1 MNNDWIIDVIADLR
15 TYANHN
21 GLPALARQ
29 LDDAT
34 LVAAT
39 EIASRDGGQT
49 DVARWE
55 LGNTG
60 QVFRAASSRQI
71 A

>member
-1 MNNDWIIDVIADLR
+1 MANDWIIDVIADLR

-39 EIASRDGGQT
+39 EIASRDGGT
-49 DVARWE
+49 PDATRWE
-55 LGNTG
+55 LGDTG
-60 QVFRAASSRQI
+60 KLYRTVTARQN

>member
-1 MNNDWIIDVIADLR
+1 MANDWIIDVITDLR
-15 TYANHN
+15 TYAIHN

-39 EIASRDGGQT
+39 EIASRDGDGI
-49 DVARWE
+49 DASDWNIGAAGSADR
-55 LGNTG
+55 
-60 QVFRAASSRQI
+60 RASAGGG

>member
-1 MNNDWIIDVIADLR
+1 MANDWIIDVIADLR

-34 LVAAT
+34 LIAAT
-39 EIASRDGGQT
+39 EIASRDGGNT

-55 LGNTG
+55 LGHTG
-60 QVFRAASSRQI
+60 QVFRAVTARQN